1 MEVSFFVRPCTFTI
15 SQYGLYGWEE
25 SLSPPPLNF
34 KKKLHL
40 RNNLLR
46 PFFPT
51 LKKISCG
58 KIWCFQLNK
67 TFSFHHFQLKYFWF
81 LFEALHLFLSLT
93 GSKKCSPSPPT
104 SVRKF
109 KISPPKLPH
118 FSLFLTFFP
127 PNDRF
132 VQVTKFFGHQVAE
145 LPSVSWLWSLHQ
157 W

>member
-1 MEVSFFVRPCTFTI
+1 MHFHHFPVWSIWLRGKFEA
-15 SQYGLYGWEE
+15 
-25 SLSPPPLNF
+25 PPPTPLTF
-34 KKKLHL
+34 KKKFFTYETIC
-40 RNNLLR
+40 LL